1 MYNRFIAP
9 LCCIAAVAFACGP
22 RPSSVLSAS
31 TTADA
36 PVPAAPRTD
45 ATREPLASSLSV
57 RVQDGVALALR
68 VTNSSE
74 KQLEINFPG
83 GQTYEFRVVDAKGRE
98 LWRWSEGRMFTQS
111 LQNRLL
117 GAGETLTF
125 EEQWK
130 AHDAH
135 GKFVAIATMLSDN
148 HPVETRVEFVLP

>member
-31 TTADA
+31 TTAD
-36 PVPAAPRTD
+36 VPAPPAPKT
-45 ATREPLASSLSV
+45 AAAREPLASSLSV

-68 VTNSSE
+68 VTNSSD

-83 GQTYEFRVVDAKGRE
+83 GQTYEFRVVDAGGRE

-130 AHDAH
+130 APVAH
-135 GKFVAIATMLSDN
+135 GKFVAIATLLSDN

>member
-9 LCCIAAVAFACGP
+9 LCCIAAIAFACGP

-36 PVPAAPRTD
+36 PPPAKPQTAS
-45 ATREPLASSLSV
+45 AREPLASSLSV

-83 GQTYEFRVVDAKGRE
+83 GQTYEFRVVDAAGRE
-98 LWRWSEGRMFTQS
+98 VWRWSDGRMFTQS
-111 LQNRLL
+111 LRNRLL

-130 AHDAH
+130 APAAH
-135 GKFVAIATMLSDN
+135 GKLTAIATMLSDN
-148 HPVETRVEFVLP
+148 HPVETRVDFVIP